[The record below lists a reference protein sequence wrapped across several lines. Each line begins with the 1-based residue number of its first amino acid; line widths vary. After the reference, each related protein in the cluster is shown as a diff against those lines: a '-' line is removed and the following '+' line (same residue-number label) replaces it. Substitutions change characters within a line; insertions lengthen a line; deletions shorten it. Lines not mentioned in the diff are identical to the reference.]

1 MSQALRTPQD
11 FRKAYPYPHPA
22 LEDAE
27 RLEAKITA
35 RFHKICA
42 GLEHPDLKRA
52 AAAATNL
59 SCFLYSCSPTTDL
72 YDFHPYYV
80 LDPDIVEYRKNPKR
94 TTSTFYID
102 RHMYS
107 NDYCKEPESR
117 FLTRSEWL
125 LQLIAT
131 PRAVDDRS
139 VDFEEPLLYLVIRA
153 LEDALRHAEG
163 RGQLGLFAEGRGTQL
178 RVRRKRKRDDE
189 EEHANV
195 CLLPVAPSGAILP
208 AVRAAAFLFT
218 TMTDSWEHCDAVC
231 RSDKDDEWFE
241 LDHDEILAVAIRLLR
256 APDAPAF
263 RDDEVWA
270 CAACCLFANLYF
282 DLESLHGNRRRNC
295 REMLRKALGWPR
307 SPYTRFAEHE
317 APIGSTHVAGAWQA
331 PMEARA
337 RAEFDSY
344 VLTPADR
351 RLLDRLFHVANGW
364 PRLGLNHKEA
374 RTSSLALLKLMLEF
388 APSSVANH
396 ICRPMVADRR
406 LLEDVNHI
414 GADEVDW
421 RIGPN
426 PDVPEGVFVVPEFA
440 HEDEIPHDD
449 DEDDEDEEGEEGEEE
464 GDGDV
469 AALAA
474 EEEEDHV
481 QQRGLAWHR
490 HAPILVRATTE
501 NPGQECAICF
511 ESLDS
516 ARLRHR
522 RGEPYRL
529 HCRCTTD
536 AAPYHELCL
545 RQHLVE
551 RNTCP
556 RCRAEPATVAN
567 AHQIRRA
574 AQVAL

>member
-1 MSQALRTPQD
+1 MHS
-11 FRKAYPYPHPA
+11 A
-22 LEDAE
+22 LENAE

-42 GLEHPDLKRA
+42 GLEHPNLKRA

-59 SCFLYSCSPTTDL
+59 SCFLYSCCPTTDL

-102 RHMYS
+102 HHAYS
-107 NDYCKEPESR
+107 NEPESR

-139 VDFEEPLLYLVIRA
+139 VDFEEPLLNLVIRA
-153 LEDALRHAEG
+153 LDEALRHAEG
-163 RGQLGLFAEGRGTQL
+163 HSQLGLFPEGRGTQL

-218 TMTDSWEHCDAVC
+218 TMTDSIEYCDAVS
-231 RSDKDDEWFE
+231 RSNQDDEWFE
-241 LDHDEILAVAIRLLR
+241 LEHDEILAVAIRLLR

-282 DLESLHGNRRRNC
+282 DLEEYGNKRRNC
-295 REMLRKALGWPR
+295 RELLRKALGWP
-307 SPYTRFAEHE
+307 H
-317 APIGSTHVAGAWQA
+317 GMAGGGHLW
-331 PMEARA
+331 EN
-337 RAEFDSY
+337 F
-344 VLTPADR
+344 VLTPADK
-351 RLLDRLFHVANGW
+351 RLLDRLLHVANGW

-374 RTSSLALLKLMLEF
+374 RTSSLALLKLISEFSPHAVDAYLERDKTDLGR
-388 APSSVANH
+388 A
-396 ICRPMVADRR
+396 
-406 LLEDVNHI
+406 LLDEVKHI
-414 GADEVDW
+414 GAEEVSW
-421 RIGPN
+421 RIGP
-426 PDVPEGVFVVPEFA
+426 DVVPPIVDAVEV
-440 HEDEIPHDD
+440 EGGDEG
-449 DEDDEDEEGEEGEEE
+449 DEEGEEGEEE
-464 GDGDV
+464 GDGDGDGDGDV